1 MDLLKMY
8 LLLKMVIFHC
18 HVSLQY
24 WRVFGK
30 IKGILGPVS
39 FWLYLETPRSSHVP
53 PLALSLNQA
62 GRLIESIG
70 ENKHF
75 S

>member
-1 MDLLKMY
+1 MLEHSKPLTD
-8 LLLKMVIFHC
+8 I
-18 HVSLQY
+18 
-24 WRVFGK
+24 GK

-39 FWLYLETPRSSHVP
+39 FWLYLETPRNSHVP
-53 PLALSLNQA
+53 PLGLSLNQA
-62 GRLIESIG
+62 GRLIINK